1 MIIYLNDEY
10 VESSKANISPADRGL
25 MLGDGVFETLFYNG
39 MVIECLR
46 PHFDRLVKGATLFQ
60 IPFNLVISE
69 FKAILLAIIDR
80 NNLQGI
86 GTALRFTLTRGPGE
100 RGLATPQSVRPTLL
114 VTAQPYQRRQQLLHI
129 SFSQYCFQ
137 QSSILSG
144 VKHLGYQLPLLGRLE
159 AENRGLDDV
168 LFFNDAGYLV
178 SATTANVFI
187 LSNSVLVTPPLSD
200 GCLPGVMRAKII
212 QEMQK
217 TMTPVRIDHI
227 TRQDVEEATK
237 IFLTN
242 SLIGSALAVYNP

>member
-1 MIIYLNDEY
+1 MIIYFNDQY
-10 VESSKANISPADRGL
+10 VESSETNISPMDRGL

-39 MVIECLR
+39 REIESLR

-60 IPFNLVISE
+60 IPFNLGISE
-69 FKAILLAIIDR
+69 FKSILCTIIDR

-86 GTALRFTLTRGPGE
+86 STALKFTLTRGPGE
-100 RGLATPQSVRPTLL
+100 RGLTIPQSVRPTLL

-129 SFSQYCFQ
+129 GFSQYCFQ
-137 QSSILSG
+137 QSSVLCGI
-144 VKHLGYQLPLLGRLE
+144 KHLGYQLPLLGRLE

-187 LSNSVLVTPPLSD
+187 LSNGVLITPPLSD
-200 GCLPGVMRAKII
+200 GCLPGVMRGKII
-212 QEMQK
+212 QEMQN

-227 TRQDVEEATK
+227 SRQGVEEATR